1 MQEESLKWHHL
12 DPKLGKSQMDLMQ
25 LEIQLQLLG
34 KDSLLGVLHLFP
46 WLCMEVSCTML
57 AYRTAPSSA

>member
-25 LEIQLQLLG
+25 LEIQQPLLE
-34 KDSLLGVLHLFP
+34 KDSLLEVLHWFP
-46 WLCMEVSCTML
+46 WPCMEVSYTTL
-57 AYRTAPSSA
+57 AYRIAPSSA